1 MPQWLLIRSPR
12 GPIVAAVQTR
22 ECGPCGRKEGTLEM
36 ACLSPNGVD
45 TYDLSSAPHRLLVG
59 TIDGVVKLMRDESNR
74 WERSARALQGHHV
87 ESVMLLPGTETAFA
101 GTHGTGLHRSRD
113 GGNTWTAVGKNLG
126 SIIFTLAYVKEAD
139 GLALYA
145 GTEPAGLFRSR
156 DGGDTWHELA
166 GLKAV
171 PSAGRW
177 NFPAPPH
184 IAHVKHVTADPRDS
198 CILYVCVEQGALL
211 KSYDGGETF
220 ADVEYDDKTYRLNRD
235 THRVVFT
242 PGDPDRIYLD
252 GGDGIARS
260 EDAGKTWARVTTPA
274 MRVAY
279 PDQLFISP
287 DDDRVLFVVG
297 GGTPPNIWRQT
308 GKAST
313 AIVRSDDR
321 GQTWRH
327 VGGGLPDGDQ
337 IQGNLEAAT
346 LVRWPGG
353 FGFFAGSSDGEVFAS
368 IDKGRTWTLISEA
381 LPPVSKCVH

>member
-1 MPQWLLIRSPR
+1 
-12 GPIVAAVQTR
+12 VETV
-22 ECGPCGRKEGTLEM
+22 
-36 ACLSPNGVD
+36 CLSPNGVD
-45 TYDLSSAPHRLLVG
+45 TYDLSSTPGELLVG
-59 TIDGVVKLMRDESNR
+59 TIEGVVKITRDDASR
-74 WERSARALQGHHV
+74 WHSSARVLQGLHV
-87 ESVMLLPGTETAFA
+87 EALMPVPGTETVLA
-101 GTHGTGLHRSRD
+101 GTHGTGLHRSQD
-113 GGNTWTAVGKNLG
+113 GGKTWAAIGEHLG
-126 SIIFTLAYVKEAD
+126 PIIFTLAYVKEAA
-139 GLALYA
+139 GIALYA

-156 DGGDTWHELA
+156 DGGDTWQELS

-198 CILYVCVEQGALL
+198 RILYVCVEQGALL
-211 KSYDGGETF
+211 KSY
-220 ADVEYDDKTYRLNRD
+220 DVEYDDKTYRLNRD
-235 THRVVFT
+235 THRIVFT
-242 PGDPDRIYLD
+242 PGDPNKIYLD

-260 EDAGKTWARVTTPA
+260 EDAGETWVRVTTPE

-287 DDDRVLFVVG
+287 DDDRTLFVVG

-321 GQTWRH
+321 GVTWRH
-327 VGGGLPDGDQ
+327 VGGGLPDGDL

-346 LVRWPGG
+346 MVRWPSG

-368 IDKGRTWTLISEA
+368 FDKGRTWALISEV
-381 LPPVSKCVH
+381 LPPVSKCVHHANLNTGRAKVAAESAAMTR